1 MAGGRGGQGEED
13 QAAANCDAGAGHKD
27 IVWFLRL
34 FDSYSETITILV
46 NFITQYKILQVD

>member
-13 QAAANCDAGAGHKD
+13 QAAANCDAGAEHKD

-34 FDSYSETITILV
+34 FDSYSETVTILV
-46 NFITQYKILQVD
+46 NFITQYEIPQVD